1 MKATIQ
7 FGELPPSYY
16 TLPVFESKIKP
27 IVRPLTYADFMRV
40 IFPDA
45 KTVSYKDN
53 TKTDYYLTFCANEA
67 GLFEQM
73 SLWNIVLTNS
83 DIRSI
88 NEAYFYLLDH
98 QELKEISINLES
110 RSFINCTTIK
120 Y

>member
-7 FGELPPSYY
+7 FGKLPPSYY

-27 IVRPLTYADFMRV
+27 ILRPLTYVDF
-40 IFPDA
+40 IDIINL
-45 KTVSYKDN
+45 SYKDN
-53 TKTDYYLTFCANEA
+53 IKTDYYLTFDSTGG
-67 GLFEQM
+67 GLFEQIL
-73 SLWNIVLTNS
+73 LWNIVLTDS

-98 QELKEISINLES
+98 QELKKISINLES
-110 RSFINCTTIK
+110 KSFINYTTIE